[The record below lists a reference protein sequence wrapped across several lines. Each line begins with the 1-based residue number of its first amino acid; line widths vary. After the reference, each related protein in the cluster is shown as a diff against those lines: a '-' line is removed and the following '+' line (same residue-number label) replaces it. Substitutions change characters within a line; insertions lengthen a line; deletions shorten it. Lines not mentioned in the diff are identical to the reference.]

1 MVCKYFLPF
10 RRLPLH
16 PDCLLCCAEVFYF
29 DIVALVYFCS
39 CCLCFWCSIH
49 GLTEFMEFMDIT
61 KTNVMK
67 LAFCNHLCYSER
79 YNETVFLTTL
89 PILNLLQSA
98 FCPQLLYSI
107 SDIFHTLSV
116 MTLIDFSL
124 YPT

>member
-79 YNETVFLTTL
+79 YNETVFLTRK
-89 PILNLLQSA
+89 NLLYLPVNSKTV
-98 FCPQLLYSI
+98 FKLFRVPYVKRMLLSLPT
-107 SDIFHTLSV
+107 FHHA
-116 MTLIDFSL
+116 SL
-124 YPT
+124 